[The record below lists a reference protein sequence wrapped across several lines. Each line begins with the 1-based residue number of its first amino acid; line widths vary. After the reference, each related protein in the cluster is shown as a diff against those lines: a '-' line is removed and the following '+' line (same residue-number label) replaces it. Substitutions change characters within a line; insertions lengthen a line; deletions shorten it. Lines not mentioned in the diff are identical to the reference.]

1 MHDDLESL
9 SREQL
14 FDEVKRLRAGTRA
27 HRDASGQGLCWHQPA
42 LWAPRRDREY
52 GNDQPG

>member
-14 FDEVKRLRAGTRA
+14 FDEGKRLRAGTRA
-27 HRDASGQGLCWHQPA
+27 HRDASGHGLCWHQPA
-42 LWAPRRDREY
+42 LWAPRSDREY

>member
-1 MHDDLESL
+1 MDDDLESL

-14 FDEVKRLRAGTRA
+14 FDEVKRLRAG
-27 HRDASGQGLCWHQPA
+27 HGLCRHQPA
-42 LWAPRRDREY
+42 LWAPRSDREY